1 MISRIM
7 FSLKRAAD
15 SQRKGWSLVQP
26 TVAETN
32 VEFPRFWRSTTERR
46 DGVTLETHMESQIA
60 TR

>member
-7 FSLKRAAD
+7 FSLKKAAD

-26 TVAETN
+26 TVAETT
-32 VEFPRFWRSTTERR
+32 VEFPRFWRSTTGVR
-46 DGVTLETHMESQIA
+46 DDAALDTHIESQIA